1 MPLFVFVSGYFA
13 SGDKGKTARGV
24 ARIFETYA
32 VFQLIRLCLSGDW
45 SIANVM
51 TPQWTLWYLLS
62 LCYWRLA
69 ALLLPSEFS
78 AKKKG
83 GVLMHAV
90 LMSFVMGFVPIET
103 EFSFQR
109 TFGFFPFF
117 LAGYFSKGTDAVA
130 RIRRISHLATGAVV
144 AAFVAGLYVSGR
156 PLYQLWMF
164 QPLAGGGLSAVAW
177 KAVTLCVCVVM
188 SVCMLNLVPAFGGRV
203 ARYGRHTLLFYIL
216 HTFMIEA
223 LASAGLPAGFFPSL
237 AYAALVTATLVLVA
251 KVKGVE
257 KWLTPVTAA
266 AEMFRRR
273 EKTA

>member
-13 SGDKGKTARGV
+13 SGDKGKTVRGV

-32 VFQLIRLCLSGDW
+32 VFQLIRLCISGDW

-69 ALLLPSEFS
+69 ALLLPSELS

-83 GVLMHAV
+83 GVLLLAV
-90 LMSFVMGFVPIET
+90 VLSFVMGFVQIET

-117 LAGYFSKGTDAVA
+117 LSGYFAKATDAVA
-130 RIRRISHLATGAVV
+130 RIRRISHWATSAMV
-144 AAFVAGLYVSGR
+144 AAFVAALYVSGR

-164 QPLAGGGLSAVAW
+164 QSLAGGGLSAVAW

-188 SVCMLNLVPAFGGRV
+188 SVCMLNLVPAFGARV

-223 LASAGLPAGFFPSL
+223 LVSADLPVGFFPSL
-237 AYAALVTATLVLVA
+237 AYAALVTAALLLVS
-251 KVKGVE
+251 KVRGVE
-257 KWLTPVTAA
+257 KWLTPVSTAVEMFKRRETAA
-266 AEMFRRR
+266 
-273 EKTA
+273 